1 MYTRFVMFGLIYYVP
16 SVPTTTT
23 AFSPTRFQLLFL
35 VFLPFHKRNV
45 GIPAV
50 RAILQAA
57 DDCCRPQPPP
67 SMLFSTCDCRVAATP
82 MVYFSCRAN
91 PARRWFTIPRLLN
104 HSSFRSAPNSSTWDF
119 TGEWTTSCYLAG
131 DEADIPCSLC
141 AEPME
146 WKYEDKCTTKC
157 CESYSSC
164 SRVPCWYG
172 VAPTQRDDA
181 IREFW

>member
-1 MYTRFVMFGLIYYVP
+1 MIGIPVGAGDSQYSVAASGKIIDSQDVYTFRDVRVNILRAFRPDDGGVQSF
-16 SVPTTTT
+16 SVSTP
-23 AFSPTRFQLLFL
+23 FFL

-82 MVYFSCRAN
+82 TVYFSCRAN

-119 TGEWTTSCYLAG
+119 TGE
-131 DEADIPCSLC
+131 
-141 AEPME
+141 
-146 WKYEDKCTTKC
+146 
-157 CESYSSC
+157 
-164 SRVPCWYG
+164 
-172 VAPTQRDDA
+172 
-181 IREFW
+181 